1 MPHGNSN
8 GNTSWCPGCP
18 GCPYLLALFL
28 HLLDKMIQAKS
39 ADVCG
44 LPKSPVISVARNQ
57 KLNENESKEPQE
69 TTYVS
74 AGDMLTAPWPCQVRT
89 APSTPSSSST
99 RAVAL
104 AFHGQLPTP
113 SSTLCH
119 TVPLCLTELGI
130 CSTSCHPFSGGPWPL
145 GLARPQAHSARIL
158 SERNSVLHQALV
170 LSDYR
175 IAYLQTQDPGK

>member
-18 GCPYLLALFL
+18 GCPYLLALFH

-119 TVPLCLTELGI
+119 TVPHGATLPDRTWHL
-130 CSTSCHPFSGGPWPL
+130 
-145 GLARPQAHSARIL
+145 
-158 SERNSVLHQALV
+158 LHQLPSFLRRPMAVGLGP
-170 LSDYR
+170 
-175 IAYLQTQDPGK
+175 APGTFC

>member
-1 MPHGNSN
+1 MPWMPLPARAFSSSPGQND
-8 GNTSWCPGCP
+8 TS
-18 GCPYLLALFL
+18 
-28 HLLDKMIQAKS
+28 Q
-39 ADVCG
+39 VCG
-44 LPKSPVISVARNQ
+44 CLRSSQIPSDLSGKKSEI
-57 KLNENESKEPQE
+57 NENESKEPQE

-119 TVPLCLTELGI
+119 TVPHGATLPDRTWHL
-130 CSTSCHPFSGGPWPL
+130 
-145 GLARPQAHSARIL
+145 
-158 SERNSVLHQALV
+158 LHQLPSFLRRPMAVGLGP
-170 LSDYR
+170 
-175 IAYLQTQDPGK
+175 APGTFC

>member
-1 MPHGNSN
+1 MGTQA
-8 GNTSWCPGCP
+8 G
-18 GCPYLLALFL
+18 ALDALTCLTCLTCSRFFFSY
-28 HLLDKMIQAKS
+28 KMIQAKS

-44 LPKSPVISVARNQ
+44 PKSPVISVARNQ

-74 AGDMLTAPWPCQVRT
+74 AGDMLTAPWPCQVST
-89 APSTPSSSST
+89 APSTPRASST

-119 TVPLCLTELGI
+119 TVPHGATLPDRTWHL
-130 CSTSCHPFSGGPWPL
+130 
-145 GLARPQAHSARIL
+145 
-158 SERNSVLHQALV
+158 LHQLPCAQKHASNRQKVDCKLAV
-170 LSDYR
+170 QVQLPR
-175 IAYLQTQDPGK
+175 R